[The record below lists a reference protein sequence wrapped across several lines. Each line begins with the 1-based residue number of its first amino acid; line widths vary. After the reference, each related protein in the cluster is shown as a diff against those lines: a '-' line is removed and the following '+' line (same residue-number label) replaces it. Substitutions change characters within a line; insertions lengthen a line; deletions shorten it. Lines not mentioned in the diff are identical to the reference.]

1 MLVFRINDWW
11 CNLKLLFYVF
21 KISNVW
27 MLIVEN
33 MNREGDYFMKDEYC
47 YFDGKVKRCKNFV
60 MFIVSM
66 YYLFLKW

>member
-1 MLVFRINDWW
+1 
-11 CNLKLLFYVF
+11 
-21 KISNVW
+21 

-66 YYLFLKW
+66 YYLFLK